1 MVRITSMARAMGTGT
16 MTPATEVGNVGGESG
31 SRTSAWRRGRLA
43 FAGLP
48 VLALLFAANHVEHHL
63 RQRSPAGRSKAA
75 AVVVRG
81 ESGPLGHATIAVDE
95 SSTSGTT
102 GDAFLHFSTLAA
114 WEFDPDNPSP
124 CPEPIRSLH
133 GRILACVG
141 FMYPLV
147 AGSDIKLFCLLR
159 TTQTCCYGPRPQFN
173 QYVFVE
179 MKEPVPFERLK
190 PVVVE
195 GVFFVDP
202 KPDDGYIYRLEGAAA
217 QAVPDDVP
225 DIDADEAA
233 REAGLPLF
241 DFAPLTELRNLKQSP
256 GNTEMIHGK
265 FRSLAGSKVVLAGF
279 FVGST
284 EGTPPAL
291 IVGKHWWDGVTQGTP
306 PDLYNAVMVFPRD
319 EKEVPPAWKQ
329 KVVFTGTLGVTGDK
343 KLYPDNGVISIR
355 DAVRGVP
362 GHGGTTAGSGPFLA
376 IWHEAVILGAF
387 LAVTLGRSRRP
398 ERRVAPPPCPDA
410 GQDALAGQEH
420 DEPLET
426 A

>member
-1 MVRITSMARAMGTGT
+1 MTRTTSTATVTGTDT
-16 MTPATEVGNVGGESG
+16 MTPATEPGDADGDPG
-31 SRTSAWRRGRLA
+31 SRTAAWRPGRPALFGLA
-43 FAGLP
+43 
-48 VLALLFAANHVEHHL
+48 VLGLLFAANHAEYHFRGRL
-63 RQRSPAGRSKAA
+63 PAGRRKAA

-81 ESGPLGHATIAVDE
+81 ESGPLGHTTIAVDE
-95 SSTSGTT
+95 GATAGGTD
-102 GDAFLHFSTLAA
+102 DAFLHFSTLAE

-124 CPEPIRSLH
+124 CPEPIQRLH
-133 GRILACVG
+133 GRRMACVG

-147 AGSDIKLFCLLR
+147 AGSDIQLFCLLR
-159 TTQTCCYGPRPQFN
+159 TTQTCCYGPRPQYN

-179 MKEPVPFERLK
+179 MREPVPFERLK

-202 KPDDGYIYRLEGAAA
+202 KPDEGYIYRFEGTAA

-225 DIDADEAA
+225 DIDANEAA

-241 DFAPLTELRNLKQSP
+241 DFGPLTELRSLKQ
-256 GNTEMIHGK
+256 GHGDAETIHGK
-265 FRSLAGSKVVLAGF
+265 LRALEGSKVVLEGF
-279 FVGST
+279 LVGST